1 MAAIIKENTSTGF
14 REMGVIVFVTWAA
27 FVFIALVT
35 FSYEDS
41 GWTHSGS
48 GGTINNACGVIG
60 AWVADFLFSLL
71 GLSAFFFPVMIAW
84 HGYQL
89 FMGRSMRQT
98 HWGVGSHWGGFV
110 LSSLAISTLA
120 YLYILRLGFPMPNGA
135 GGIIGEELG
144 DLLVV
149 ILGHSGVTL
158 VLLTI
163 LLGGITLL
171 TNLSWLAV
179 IDGVGKYALV
189 MMRFLGQKINLGV
202 VRCCVYVKSYF
213 QRTTKAGDDISEVR
227 LSRTKKPSLP
237 RNSIAKKIRVEPT
250 VGAFESTRNI
260 EPVMTLIEP
269 SLVDVIDPPMTF
281 SSFPAKKHVSRRQV
295 KKTPVANKGLP
306 ELSLL
311 DQYFNTT
318 KGYSESALQDMSR
331 LVENILID
339 FNVDVNVVAVNPGP
353 VVTRFELQLAAGIKV
368 SRISGLAKDLAR
380 ALSVT
385 SVRIVEIIPG
395 KTVVG
400 LEIPNKEREMVS
412 LREIF
417 SSSVYQESNSALTLA
432 LGKDISGSPVIADL
446 AKMPHLLVAGT
457 TGSGKS
463 VAINTM
469 ILSLLYKSTPADV
482 RMIMI
487 DPKMLELSVY
497 EGIPHLLTPVVTDMN
512 DAANA
517 LRWSVAEME
526 RRYRLMSL
534 LGVRNIE
541 GFNKLV
547 RAAAA
552 RGEPIK
558 DPLFKPEMGLVD
570 DQEHPVLEPLPNI
583 VIVIDELA
591 DMMMIVGKKVEQ
603 LIARLAQKARA
614 SGLHLILATQRP
626 SVDVLTGLIKA
637 NVPSRISFQVSS
649 KIDSRTILD
658 QGGAESLLG
667 NGDMLFMP
675 SGTSL
680 PIRAHGAFVN
690 DHEVHQIVSF
700 LKGTGPTDYL
710 DLVVNDAT
718 DQLSGGFSHVESEA
732 DPIYDQAVSF
742 VTETRK
748 ASISG
753 VQRRFKVG
761 YNRAAR
767 LIEDM
772 EAAGVVTSPESNG
785 SRQVIAQAP
794 PSL

>member
-60 AWVADFLFSLL
+60 AWVADFIFSLL

-189 MMRFLGQKINLGV
+189 TMRFLGQKINLGV

-250 VGAFESTRNI
+250 VGAFESTSNI

-311 DQYFNTT
+311 D
-318 KGYSESALQDMSR
+318 
-331 LVENILID
+331 
-339 FNVDVNVVAVNPGP
+339 
-353 VVTRFELQLAAGIKV
+353 
-368 SRISGLAKDLAR
+368 
-380 ALSVT
+380 
-385 SVRIVEIIPG
+385 
-395 KTVVG
+395 
-400 LEIPNKEREMVS
+400 
-412 LREIF
+412 
-417 SSSVYQESNSALTLA
+417 
-432 LGKDISGSPVIADL
+432 
-446 AKMPHLLVAGT
+446 
-457 TGSGKS
+457 
-463 VAINTM
+463 
-469 ILSLLYKSTPADV
+469 
-482 RMIMI
+482 
-487 DPKMLELSVY
+487 
-497 EGIPHLLTPVVTDMN
+497 
-512 DAANA
+512 
-517 LRWSVAEME
+517 
-526 RRYRLMSL
+526 
-534 LGVRNIE
+534 
-541 GFNKLV
+541 
-547 RAAAA
+547 
-552 RGEPIK
+552 
-558 DPLFKPEMGLVD
+558 
-570 DQEHPVLEPLPNI
+570 
-583 VIVIDELA
+583 
-591 DMMMIVGKKVEQ
+591 
-603 LIARLAQKARA
+603 
-614 SGLHLILATQRP
+614 
-626 SVDVLTGLIKA
+626 
-637 NVPSRISFQVSS
+637 
-649 KIDSRTILD
+649 
-658 QGGAESLLG
+658 
-667 NGDMLFMP
+667 
-675 SGTSL
+675 
-680 PIRAHGAFVN
+680 
-690 DHEVHQIVSF
+690 
-700 LKGTGPTDYL
+700 
-710 DLVVNDAT
+710 
-718 DQLSGGFSHVESEA
+718 
-732 DPIYDQAVSF
+732 
-742 VTETRK
+742 
-748 ASISG
+748 
-753 VQRRFKVG
+753 
-761 YNRAAR
+761 
-767 LIEDM
+767 
-772 EAAGVVTSPESNG
+772 
-785 SRQVIAQAP
+785 
-794 PSL
+794 